1 MIKNVNHNHKFS
13 SILLFRCVEADLCD
27 DDREKTN
34 INPFS
39 SISHSNGGN
48 EDILNTLIASA
59 QNAKCTEKGA
69 RCCSTKFIT
78 PKGTG
83 YINCFVRKESLLEI
97 DHGHQKYSR
106 LR

>member
-13 SILLFRCVEADLCD
+13 SLLLFRCVEPELCE

-39 SISHSNGGN
+39 SISHSNSGN

-59 QNAKCTEKGA
+59 QNATCTEKGA

-83 YINCFVRKESLLEI
+83 
-97 DHGHQKYSR
+97 
-106 LR
+106 